1 MQITKQQVEYV
12 ANLARLHVTEAEQDA
27 FAKQLSDILTY
38 IEQLKAWD
46 TTGVEPTATVLEQTN
61 VFRDD
66 QVRPSLSIDQALMN
80 APEADEGC
88 FKVPRIIEER

>member
-1 MQITKQQVEYV
+1 MEITKQQVEHV
-12 ANLARLHVTEAEQDA
+12 AKLARLEVSEAEQDA
-27 FAKQLSDILTY
+27 FAKQLSSILTY

-46 TTGVEPTATVLEQTN
+46 TAGVEPTATVLDQRN

-66 QVRPSLSIDQALMN
+66 VVRPSLPVEKVLMN

-88 FKVPRIIEER
+88 FKVPRILEER